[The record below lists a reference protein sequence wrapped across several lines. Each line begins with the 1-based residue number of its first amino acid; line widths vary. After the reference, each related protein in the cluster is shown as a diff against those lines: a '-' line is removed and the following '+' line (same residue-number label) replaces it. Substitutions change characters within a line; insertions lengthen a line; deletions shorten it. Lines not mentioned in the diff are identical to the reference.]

1 MASTIT
7 LGISAAEK
15 REASRILRA
24 RGTTLNRRLS
34 AFVREIIDEDGDET
48 HLVSHEDVLRRLK
61 ISRKELDATPL
72 VD

>member
-24 RGTTLNRRLS
+24 RGTTLNRSLS
-34 AFVREIIDEDGDET
+34 AFVREIIDEDGEKCR
-48 HLVSHEDVLRRLK
+48 LVPHEEVLRRLK
-61 ISRKELDATPL
+61 ISREELDATPL